1 MTRPARR
8 ALPALLATLLVAPA
22 LAACGS
28 DDEPAPTTDRAGART
43 PLPATDDKL
52 RDLLPADVRERGTL
66 ELGALWETPP
76 VIGVT
81 ASDTSTP
88 VGIAPDLATA
98 IGGLLG
104 LEVSWQNLQW
114 PAQLPGVQS
123 GSVDALFGQVTATA
137 EREQAVVDLVPFLE
151 STFSVLLTADAAE
164 GVTGLADLCGTTLA
178 VPVGSVQGAALAELN
193 EDECAG
199 DAVEI
204 AEYQGA
210 TLAISAVKAGSA
222 DGWIDNTVSTLEAA
236 EADSSLANVE
246 LAPSDL
252 APSINAIAVSKESP
266 ELTEALVGALRRL
279 AEEGT
284 YGEVLAAHGFEA
296 AAIGADALRANPIT
310 GTAVGATARR

>member
-8 ALPALLATLLVAPA
+8 ALPALLATLLVAPV
-22 LAACGS
+22 LASCGA
-28 DDEPAPTTDRAGART
+28 DEEPTPDVDRNGART
-43 PLPATDDKL
+43 PLPATDAEL
-52 RDLLPADVRERGTL
+52 RDLLPDDVRERGTL

-88 VGIAPDLATA
+88 VGIAPDLAA
-98 IGGLLG
+98 GIGGLLG
-104 LEVSWQNLQW
+104 LEISWQNLQW

-151 STFSVLLTADAAE
+151 STFSVLLAADEAE

-178 VPVGSVQGAALAELN
+178 VPVGSVQGAALGELN
-193 EDECAG
+193 EDECAD

-210 TLAISAVKAGSA
+210 TLAISAVKAGTA
-222 DGWIDNTVSTLEAA
+222 DGWIDNTVSTLQAA
-236 EADSSLANVE
+236 EADASLRNVE

-252 APSINAIAVSKESP
+252 APSINAIAVSKQSP
-266 ELTEALVGALRRL
+266 DLTHALLAAMRRL
-279 AEEGT
+279 AEDGT
-284 YGEVLAAHGFEA
+284 YGEILAAHGFEA
-296 AAIGADALRANPIT
+296 AAVGVDALRANPIT
-310 GTAVGATARR
+310 RTAVGATS